1 MTREIHYAIG
11 VVCDLALLV
20 ALLAGFFG
28 AVPAHTAINWA
39 LVACIPGAIRGFLGG
54 LLS

>member
-1 MTREIHYAIG
+1 MSSFNYTIG

-28 AVPAHTAINWA
+28 AVHPMVAIDLA
-39 LVACIPGAIRGFLGG
+39 LVACIPGAIRGLIGS